1 MFCIQYFINKKI
13 KLKDIIFSLLVFLLI
28 FVSFHCDDYGTVDL
42 QKELN
47 LNFEV
52 ARPNNTPEYWSS
64 YNQSYDTQL
73 DDKVFYKGSKSL
85 RLKYFNDTIDGLSKI
100 YLPLYYIRGSDLKI
114 AGYIKTE
121 NVENGY
127 AGLRINIYDEKTTNT
142 ELRMEETGAMG
153 TTDWKKYSIETSISD
168 SVRSVS
174 IGVEL
179 TGSGTAWF
187 DGMEMYIDGDK
198 VEQEN

>member
-1 MFCIQYFINKKI
+1 MKS
-13 KLKDIIFSLLVFLLI
+13 IIFFLLVFLLI
-28 FVSFHCDDYGTVDL
+28 PISFNCDDYGTVDL

-64 YNQSYDTQL
+64 YNQSYDIQL
-73 DDKVFYKGSKSL
+73 DDKIFYKGNKSL
-85 RLKYFNDTIDGLSKI
+85 RLQYLNDNIDGLSKI
-100 YLPLYYIRGSDLKI
+100 YLPLYYIRGSDLKFT
-114 AGYIKTE
+114 GYIKTE

-127 AGLRINIYDEKTTNT
+127 AGFRINIYDAKANNK
-142 ELRMEETGAMG
+142 ELRMKEAGATG
-153 TTDWKKYSIETSISD
+153 TNDWKEYSIETFISD

-187 DGMEMYIDGDK
+187 DGLEMYIDGDK

>member
-1 MFCIQYFINKKI
+1 MKKI
-13 KLKDIIFSLLVFLLI
+13 IFPLIIVVLI
-28 FVSFHCDDYGTVDL
+28 YSSFNCDDYGTVDL
-42 QKELN
+42 RKELN

-64 YNQSYDTQL
+64 YNQSYDIQL
-73 DDKVFYKGSKSL
+73 DDKIFYKGNKSL
-85 RLKYFNDTIDGLSKI
+85 RLQHLNDNIDGLSKI
-100 YLPLYYIRGSDLKI
+100 YLPLYYIRGSDLKLT
-114 AGYIKTE
+114 GYIKTE

-127 AGLRINIYDEKTTNT
+127 AGFRINIFDEKINNT
-142 ELRMEETGAMG
+142 ELRMEETGATG
-153 TTDWKKYSIETSISD
+153 TTDWKEYSIETHISD

-179 TGSGTAWF
+179 TGTGTAWF
-187 DGMEMYIDGDK
+187 DGLEMYIDGDR

>member
-1 MFCIQYFINKKI
+1 MIT
-13 KLKDIIFSLLVFLLI
+13 LKSIIFFLLAFLLI
-28 FVSFHCDDYGTVDL
+28 PISFNCDDYGTVDL

-64 YNQSYDTQL
+64 YNQSYDIQL
-73 DDKVFYKGSKSL
+73 DDKIFYKGSKSL
-85 RLKYFNDTIDGLSKI
+85 RLKYLNDTIDGLSKI
-100 YLPLYYIRGSDLKI
+100 YLPLYYIRGSDLKLS
-114 AGYIKTE
+114 GFIKTE

-127 AGLRINIYDEKTTNT
+127 AGFRINIYDAKANNK
-142 ELRMEETGAMG
+142 ELRMEEKGATG
-153 TTDWKKYSIETSISD
+153 TTDWREYSIDTFISD

-187 DGMEMYIDGDK
+187 DGLEMYIDGDK